1 MTERSFKMD
10 PTIVVNKLTKV
21 YRTYQKEAGFWGALK
36 GLGHRRYK
44 ETAAAK
50 EVSLTV
56 REGELVG
63 FLGPNGAGKTTVL
76 KMLSGLLFPTS
87 GEARVLGFT
96 PWRRQNDFKRQ
107 FALILGQKNQLW
119 WDLPASESL
128 ELNRVI
134 YGIEPKLAQKTID
147 ELTELLDVRDKL
159 DVMVRELS
167 LGERMKMELIA
178 ALLHRPKVLFLDE
191 PTIGLDVVSQ
201 KKVREFLQD
210 YTTRNRITTLLTSH
224 YMQDIEELCE
234 RVIIIDHGQVFFDGA
249 LQDIIDRL
257 ATHKIITLTRRKGLR
272 EIDLASFG
280 TVLEKSPNQVRLK
293 IPRDRIVNASRDLI
307 TALEVDDFTVED
319 VPIEDIIRE
328 VFTSRH

>member
-1 MTERSFKMD
+1 MN
-10 PTIVVNKLTKV
+10 PAIHVNRLTKV

-36 GLGHRRYK
+36 GLAHRKYK

-50 EVSLTV
+50 EVSFSV
-56 REGELVG
+56 NEGELVG

-76 KMLSGLLFPTS
+76 KMLSGLLYPTS
-87 GEARVLGFT
+87 GEATVLGFT

-119 WDLPASESL
+119 FDLPAAESL

-134 YGIEPKLAQKTID
+134 YGIDSAVARRTID

-201 KKVREFLQD
+201 KKVREFLRE
-210 YTTRNRITTLLTSH
+210 YTARNRITTLLTSH
-224 YMQDIEELCE
+224 YMQDIEELCD
-234 RVIIIDHGQVFFDGA
+234 RVIIIDRGQVFFDGA

-257 ATHKIITLTRRKGLR
+257 ATYKIVTLTRRKGLP
-272 EIDLASFG
+272 ETDFTPFG
-280 TVLEKSPNQVRLK
+280 EVVEQSPSQVRLK
-293 IPRDRIVNASRDLI
+293 IPREGIVAASRALI
-307 TALEVDDFTVED
+307 
-319 VPIEDIIRE
+319 
-328 VFTSRH
+328 

>member
-1 MTERSFKMD
+1 M
-10 PTIVVNKLTKV
+10 PPAIHVHNLTKI
-21 YRTYQKEAGFWGALK
+21 YRTYQKEAGFWGAFK
-36 GLGHRRYK
+36 GLAQRKYK

-50 EVSLTV
+50 QVSFTV
-56 REGELVG
+56 EEGELVG

-76 KMLSGLLFPTS
+76 KMLSGLLYPSS
-87 GEARVLGFT
+87 GEATVLGFT
-96 PWRRQNDFKRQ
+96 PWHRQNDFKRQ
-107 FALILGQKNQLW
+107 FALVLGQKNQLW
-119 WDLPASESL
+119 WDLPAAESL

-134 YGIEPKLAQKTID
+134 YGLDRASSQKTID

-201 KKVREFLQD
+201 KRVREFLHE
-210 YTTRNRITTLLTSH
+210 YTARNRITTLLTSH
-224 YMQDIEELCE
+224 YMQDIEELCD

-257 ATHKIITLTRRKGLR
+257 ATHKIVTLSRRKGLR
-272 EIDLASFG
+272 ETDYAPYG
-280 TVLEKSPNQVRLK
+280 EVLEKSPDEVRLK
-293 IPRDRIVNASRDLI
+293 IPRSRIVAASRDLI
-307 TALEVDDFTVED
+307 AALEVDDFTVED

-328 VFTSRH
+328 VFAERKV